1 MRVTEIKPRNQ
12 AESVSWTG
20 KGVSYY
26 LHVVDRTR
34 VSDRSVFLD
43 SVIFTK
49 ISQFLNLSIYFTCFF
64 LVGKVLLHPEQ
75 EKGI

>member
-12 AESVSWTG
+12 ADSVSWTG

-34 VSDRSVFLD
+34 VSLCSRSIVALR
-43 SVIFTK
+43 
-49 ISQFLNLSIYFTCFF
+49 
-64 LVGKVLLHPEQ
+64 
-75 EKGI
+75 